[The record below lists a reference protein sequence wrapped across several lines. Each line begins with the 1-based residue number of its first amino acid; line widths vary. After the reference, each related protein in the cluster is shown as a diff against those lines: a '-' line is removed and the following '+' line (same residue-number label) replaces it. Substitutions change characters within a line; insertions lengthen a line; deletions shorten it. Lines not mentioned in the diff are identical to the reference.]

1 MLQFKILKQLV
12 VLMVALLCFCSCD
25 PLKVLA
31 ITNESENA
39 LELLFVFQECPDQ
52 YLVESFE
59 EQTKIEKIQ
68 LGANSGDQ
76 FILKLGMGNW
86 TKSDIQQI
94 RNCLDHIAYKTAAG
108 DSGKIEA
115 AELDQLLSPT
125 NLKSKR
131 NFLEITINKI

>member
-1 MLQFKILKQLV
+1 MLQLKVLKQLV

-68 LGANSGDQ
+68 LGANLGDQ
-76 FILKLGMGNW
+76 FILQLGMGNW
-86 TKSDIQQI
+86 TDSDIQQI

-115 AELDQLLSPT
+115 AELDQLLSPA
-125 NLKSKR
+125 NLKPKR